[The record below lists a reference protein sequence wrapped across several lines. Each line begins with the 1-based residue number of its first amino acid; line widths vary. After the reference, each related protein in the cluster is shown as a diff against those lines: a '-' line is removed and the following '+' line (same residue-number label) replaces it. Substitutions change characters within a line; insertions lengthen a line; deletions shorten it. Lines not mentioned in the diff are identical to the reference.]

1 MFAANFFDGRFYVA
15 TIITHD
21 LLPVTSTRN
30 RIPEHPHKWKE
41 IKINSV
47 SGKIQEI
54 GRFLYWTGI
63 VVFGLEYEEA

>member
-1 MFAANFFDGRFYVA
+1 LFAANFFDGRFYVA

-41 IKINSV
+41 LKGNSV

-54 GRFLYWTGI
+54 GGFLYRTG
-63 VVFGLEYEEA
+63 VAVFGLAYEEA

>member
-1 MFAANFFDGRFYVA
+1 LFAANFFDGRFYVA

-41 IKINSV
+41 INVNSV

-54 GRFLYWTGI
+54 EGFLNRTGI
-63 VVFGLEYEEA
+63 VVSGLGYEEA